1 MGGCLNLISVPAIAM
16 VVYRVIKIIRLASGD
31 NEKFKRFIP
40 LVATG
45 PGAVCGIICHYAVP
59 SIIPSTK
66 VVVAIVP
73 GGSSGLS
80 ATGVNRMIKQLA
92 DKLPTK
98 NLNRIKTGSLRS
110 NRNGGK
116 AR

>member
-1 MGGCLNLISVPAIAM
+1 MGGCLNLINVPAIAM
-16 VVYRVIKIIRLASGD
+16 VVYRVIKIIRLATGD

-66 VVVAIVP
+66 VVV
-73 GGSSGLS
+73 LS
-80 ATGVNRMIKQLA
+80 CRAARA
-92 DKLPTK
+92 DCPQ
-98 NLNRIKTGSLRS
+98 R
-110 NRNGGK
+110 
-116 AR
+116 A